1 MAPAET
7 ELGPVMVATMSAC
20 GMTEVTTW
28 AAAAEPS
35 LLAALGSL
43 VSAVL
48 KTELL
53 KVPLAGAVAM
63 TVKFAATPLPRLA
76 RDQVTTPAL
85 YVPPLEA
92 ETNVAPV
99 GSVWLT

>member
-1 MAPAET
+1 
-7 ELGPVMVATMSAC
+7 MVVTMSAC
-20 GMTEVTTW
+20 GMTAVTTW

-48 KTELL
+48 ETELL
-53 KVPLAGAVAM
+53 NVPLPGAV
-63 TVKFAATPLPRLA
+63 TVTVRFAVTPSASPA
-76 RDQVTTPAL
+76 SDQVTIPAL

-92 ETNVAPV
+92 ETNVTPAGNV
-99 GSVWLT
+99 